1 MSHASIDFYLRE
13 LDLSSNAVLA
23 TIEGGEITLYPSFDD
38 RIEFNMEVALAQNFF
53 RFVSDSSDISDNTT
67 DDILFRHHNAFT
79 ANLPL
84 GDKFMV
90 RNQCVSTLAHLTETH
105 KSLPDNYLRHLALYL
120 FNTYKGV
127 DLFNNE
133 LNVREQLRLDT
144 LERMED
150 ILNALHTRDGASEN
164 ALPSMATTIDNPAR
178 TIFRHILKADSK
190 RLTPLHP
197 VPTSETHSKVL
208 ALNSVEYYM
217 PLFAG
222 DSLAFLVEVIAD
234 PTQNGVIDTPLTGDI
249 LIPNHKFLVVAN
261 LVGTNHWD
269 TDSYKDAIV
278 LEFQAARTLAVNA
291 KSALETAA
299 ATLASAVSALAAA
312 QAVHD
317 ADPSVTNRDSL
328 SAASDAKVAASNT
341 YNLLRAEHAELKRI
355 ANGLWNVCQPGRDSD
370 DLDKSSYQ

>member
-1 MSHASIDFYLRE
+1 MSHVPIDFYLAE
-13 LDLSSNAVLA
+13 LYMSRNASLA
-23 TIEGGEITLYPSFDD
+23 TIEGGVVSVYPSFDD
-38 RIEFNMEVALAQNFF
+38 RIEFDMEVALAQNFF
-53 RFVSDSSDISDNTT
+53 RFVSDSSDMSDNTT

-90 RNQCVSTLAHLTETH
+90 RDQCVSTLAHLTETH

-150 ILNALHTRDGASEN
+150 ILDALHTRDGADN
-164 ALPSMATTIDNPAR
+164 TALPSMATTTDNPAR

-197 VPTSETHSKVL
+197 VPTNETHSKVL
-208 ALNSVEYYM
+208 DLSGVEFYM
-217 PLFAG
+217 PLIAG

-234 PTQNGVIDTPLTGDI
+234 PSQNGVIDTPLTGGI
-249 LIPNHKFLVVAN
+249 TIPNQKFLVVAN

-269 TDSYKDAIV
+269 TDAYKDAVV
-278 LEFQAARTLAVNA
+278 LEFQAARTLAVAAKAAMENA
-291 KSALETAA
+291 AT
-299 ATLASAVSALAAA
+299 TLASAVSALALA
-312 QAVHD
+312 QAAHD
-317 ADPSVTNRDSL
+317 ADPSVTNRDLL
-328 SAASDAKVAASNT
+328 SAASDARVAASNI
-341 YNLLRAEHAELKRI
+341 YNLLRADHAELKKI
-355 ANGLWNVCQPGRDSD
+355 ANAKWNVPQPGRPDD
-370 DLDKSSYQ
+370 DLDKTSYQ